1 MKPKIA
7 FFRKG
12 PIPIAC
18 QRVADLLQANF
29 PGHQVEIIDLKDVL
43 RGRKDLLARGA
54 LHAVKDYG
62 LEVLR
67 RRKTLSEAFFAT
79 TYVFQAIK
87 RLAEQHLS
95 QGGYEFSFQMLSLF
109 DASLAGLPHFVYT
122 DHTVLANLHYPDGK
136 RYLYSRRWIELEGT
150 IYQHARLNFTWSE
163 FVRQSII
170 EQYACAADRVVRVY
184 AGYNTPDP
192 DLTGLPDGRWA
203 RKNVL
208 FVGIDWKRK
217 GGPQL
222 LEAFREVLKTHPDA
236 TLTIVGCKPEVVVPR
251 VRVVGRVS
259 LERVAALYREASVFC
274 LPTRLDPAPAVLL
287 EAMSYQLP
295 VVTTAMGALPEFV
308 LEGETGRLVPPG
320 DVHALAQ
327 ALNDLLSD
335 PQACRSMGE
344 RGHQRV
350 REEFT
355 WPRAGV
361 ELRDHIL
368 ASLG

>member
-7 FFRKG
+7 FLRKG

-18 QRVADLLQANF
+18 QRVAELLQADF
-29 PGHQVEIIDLKDVL
+29 PGHQVEIIDLKGVL
-43 RGRKDLLARGA
+43 RARKDILVRAA
-54 LHAVKDYG
+54 LHVVKDYG

-79 TYVFQAIK
+79 PYIFGEIK
-87 RLAEQHLS
+87 RLAERHLS
-95 QGGYEFSFQMLSLF
+95 RGGYEFSFQMLSLF

-122 DHTVLANLHYPDGK
+122 DHTVLANLHYPDGE
-136 RYLYSRRWIELEGT
+136 RYLYGRRWIELEHT
-150 IYQHARLNFTWSE
+150 IYRHARLNFTRSE
-163 FVRQSII
+163 FVRRSMI
-170 EQYACAADRVVRVY
+170 EQYGCAPERAVCVY

-192 DLTGLPDGRWA
+192 DLTGLPPGRWA
-203 RKNVL
+203 RKNIL

-222 LEAFREVLKTHPDA
+222 LEAFREVLKSHPDA
-236 TLTIVGCKPEVVVPR
+236 TLTIVGSEPAVDVPH
-251 VRVVGRVS
+251 VQVVGRVS

-320 DVHALAQ
+320 DVHALARTL
-327 ALNDLLSD
+327 ADLLAD
-335 PQACRSMGE
+335 PQTCRSMGE